1 MLIVIESGSDA
12 SGKATQTKRLE
23 ERLRSEGLDPLTV
36 RFPDYE
42 SSSSALVKLY
52 LGGAF
57 GERPDDVDAYTASTF
72 FAVDRYASFQMQWR
86 EDYLAG
92 RPIIAD
98 RYTTSNMVHQAVKI
112 EAEEKRAEYVDW
124 LADFEFKKLGLP
136 EPDLVVFLDVPPDI
150 TADLLRERKKRE
162 PGDKDIHEGDADYL
176 ERSYHNARWVAER
189 MGWQIIDCVAGGR
202 LLSIEAIHEKVYCT
216 VLMNMTKEE

>member
-23 ERLRSEGLDPLTV
+23 ERLRREGYDPLTV

-57 GERPDDVDAYTASTF
+57 GERPDDVGAYAASTF
-72 FAVDRYASFQMQWR
+72 FAVDRYASYRMQWR

-112 EAEEKRAEYVDW
+112 ESEEERSAFVDW
-124 LADFEFKKLGLP
+124 LADFEFGKLGLP
-136 EPDLVVFLDVPPDI
+136 VPDLVIFLDVPPEI
-150 TADLLRERKKRE
+150 TADLLEERKKAS
-162 PGDKDIHEGDADYL
+162 PGEKDIHEGDAEYL
-176 ERSYHNARWVAER
+176 TRSYHNARWVAER
-189 MGWQIIDCVAGGR
+189 MNWQIIDCVEENK
-202 LLSIEAIHEKVYCT
+202 LMSIEAIHERVFARVIT
-216 VLMNMTKEE
+216 AMEGEE